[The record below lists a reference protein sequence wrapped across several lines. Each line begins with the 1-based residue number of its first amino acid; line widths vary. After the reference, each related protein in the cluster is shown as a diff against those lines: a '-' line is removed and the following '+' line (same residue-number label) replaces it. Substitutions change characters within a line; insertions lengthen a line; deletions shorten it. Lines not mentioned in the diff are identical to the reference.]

1 MEAGKKQWML
11 IAGLMFVGMGVG
23 SLFDQIGI
31 GTMLGLGLGL
41 LAYFYLQKK
50 WLGFQTKHNK
60 PRNYHSHFNSSSNSS
75 LI

>member
-11 IAGLMFVGMGVG
+11 IAGLMFLGMGVG

-50 WLGFQTKHNK
+50 
-60 PRNYHSHFNSSSNSS
+60 
-75 LI
+75 